1 MYITSLTQ
9 RGKPLNLGA
18 APEKIRSIH
27 LDWRNNL
34 FEFEFAGLD
43 YRSVGDIQYRYRLE
57 GVDEDWYDAGTTRR
71 GRYAALQGGRYTLE
85 VVAADKDGVWSEHVA
100 SVRLVVDPPP
110 WQTWWFRVVVVASVL
125 GLAFG
130 WYKRRVRNIETQRRS
145 LEIQVAEQ
153 TKEIRD
159 TQAQLVQSEKMAALG
174 KLTAGIAHEMNTP
187 IGAIRSTMDVLSRS
201 SAKLEQ
207 IVENSETLAEVKNSS
222 GYQKS
227 LKILKEN
234 SQVSQTAS
242 DRIAKIVSSLRNFTR
257 LDESEFQRADLDE
270 GIESTLTLIQHEIRD
285 GIAVVKEFT
294 GIPEI
299 NCYPSELN
307 QVFMTLLTNAAQ
319 AIESE
324 GTITIRT
331 HADERNVYVS
341 ISDTGKGI
349 PPEQLGALFEFSF
362 TTIGSRVGVGLGLPN
377 AYNIVRKHNG
387 EIEVES
393 EVGKGTEF
401 TITLPRVEQPIED

>member
-1 MYITSLTQ
+1 
-9 RGKPLNLGA
+9 
-18 APEKIRSIH
+18 
-27 LDWRNNL
+27 
-34 FEFEFAGLD
+34 
-43 YRSVGDIQYRYRLE
+43 
-57 GVDEDWYDAGTTRR
+57 
-71 GRYAALQGGRYTLE
+71 
-85 VVAADKDGVWSEHVA
+85 
-100 SVRLVVDPPP
+100 
-110 WQTWWFRVVVVASVL
+110 
-125 GLAFG
+125 
-130 WYKRRVRNIETQRRS
+130 
-145 LEIQVAEQ
+145 
-153 TKEIRD
+153 
-159 TQAQLVQSEKMAALG
+159 MAALG